1 MENRWRIK
9 EFAARTG
16 VSEATL
22 RAWERRYG
30 LLDPSR
36 SDGGYRLYSPAD
48 ERCVLAM
55 NAHMS
60 RGVAAAEA
68 AKAALGEVEAEPTGD
83 VPSDPEE
90 LVAGLLEAVTAYDAT
105 SVDRLLEAAFTLGRP
120 TAISEVLMPVMHEIG
135 ERWASG
141 TMTVAHEHFAS
152 HLVERRLMRQAGEWG
167 GGDGPLALL
176 ACPSGERH
184 TLALLSFGVALA
196 EHGWRIAYL
205 GADMPIEHV
214 ADAAARL
221 QPDAVVLSA
230 TKCERLI
237 DNTAQIGALCAD
249 HRTLVAGP
257 GATVDVARRLKVD
270 RLPLDPVTAA
280 ASL

>member
-16 VSEATL
+16 VSESTL

-30 LLDPSR
+30 LLDPRR

-48 ERCVLAM
+48 ERRVLAM

-60 RGVAAAEA
+60 RGMAAAEA
-68 AKAALGEVEAEPTGD
+68 AKAALAEAEPAGE
-83 VPSDPEE
+83 VPSDPDD
-90 LVAGLLEAVTAYDAT
+90 LVAGVLEAVTAYDAS

-120 TAISEVLMPVMHEIG
+120 TAISEVLMPVLHEIG

-152 HLVERRLMRQAGEWG
+152 HLIERRLMGKAAEWDA
-167 GGDGPLALL
+167 GDGPLALL

-205 GADMPIEHV
+205 GADMPIGHV

-221 QPDAVVLSA
+221 QPDAIVLSA
-230 TKCERLI
+230 MESERLT
-237 DNTAQIGALCAD
+237 DNAALIGALRAE
-249 HRTLVAGP
+249 HRTLIAGP
-257 GATVDVARRLKVD
+257 GATASVARRLEVD
-270 RLPLDPVTAA
+270 RLALDPVTAA
-280 ASL
+280 AAL

>member
-16 VSEATL
+16 VPEASL

-36 SDGGYRLYSPAD
+36 SEGGYRLYSPAD
-48 ERCVLAM
+48 ERRVLAM

-60 RGVAAAEA
+60 RGMAAAEA
-68 AKAALGEVEAEPTGD
+68 AKAALAEADPAGE
-83 VPSDPEE
+83 VPSDPDD
-90 LVAGLLEAVTAYDAT
+90 LVAGVLEAVAAYDAT
-105 SVDRLLEAAFTLGRP
+105 NVDRLLEAAFTLGRP
-120 TAISEVLMPVMHEIG
+120 TAISEVLMPVLHEIG

-152 HLVERRLMRQAGEWG
+152 HLVERRLMRQAGDWG

-184 TLALLSFGVALA
+184 TLALLSFGIALA

-205 GADMPIEHV
+205 GADMPIGHV

-230 TKCERLI
+230 TESDRLT

-257 GATVDVARRLKVD
+257 GATVDVARRLKVE
-270 RLPLDPVTAA
+270 RLPPDPVTAA

>member
-16 VSEATL
+16 VSGATL

-48 ERCVLAM
+48 ERRVLAM
-55 NAHMS
+55 SAHMS
-60 RGVAAAEA
+60 RGMAAAEA
-68 AKAALGEVEAEPTGD
+68 AKAALAEAAPSGD
-83 VPSDPEE
+83 VPSNPDD
-90 LVAGLLEAVTAYDAT
+90 LAAGVLRAVAAYDAT
-105 SVDRLLEAAFTLGRP
+105 NVDRLLEAAFTLGRP
-120 TAISEVLMPVMHEIG
+120 TAISEVLMPVLHEIG

-152 HLVERRLMRQAGEWG
+152 HLVERRLMRQAGDWG

-184 TLALLSFGVALA
+184 TLALLSFGVVLA
-196 EHGWRIAYL
+196 ENGWRIAYL
-205 GADMPIEHV
+205 GADMPIGHV

-221 QPDAVVLSA
+221 RPDAVVLSA
-230 TKCERLI
+230 TEPERLT
-237 DNTAQIGALCAD
+237 DNTAQICALRAE

-257 GATVDVARRLKVD
+257 GATAGVARRLKVD
-270 RLPLDPVTAA
+270 RLAPDPVTAA